1 MLEIKELEEK
11 WKVYNRRKKRP
22 LYILLILILAIG
34 GVGIYTFFN
43 QDTLGSKL
51 KEFKSRVDFSRISN
65 IFKSDI
71 KEEVLLNKV
80 DSSKI
85 VKKSQYI
92 LNSPILTL
100 QSASDTKKEVELS
113 SKKVENSLDDDA
125 PIDSDDLYVEK
136 DIIKPLVNKKPLN
149 IIKVTNNQ
157 NAYRDV
163 ERRFK
168 RTHNINDAMFLASM
182 YYKKR
187 NYRKAIYWS
196 MKTNKLDRNIDE
208 SWLIF
213 AKSKVKLG
221 KKNEAMKVLRAYIKR
236 SNSYEAKK
244 LLKKLIKS

>member
-22 LYILLILILAIG
+22 LYILLILSLG
-34 GVGIYTFFN
+34 VVGVGSYAFLN
-43 QDTLGSKL
+43 QNTLGSKL
-51 KEFKSRVDFSRISN
+51 EEFKSKVEFSKISN
-65 IFKSDI
+65 IFKFDTKEDVVI
-71 KEEVLLNKV
+71 KKV
-80 DSSKI
+80 DSKT

-92 LNSPILTL
+92 LNAPILTL
-100 QSASDTKKEVELS
+100 QSASDVKKDIELS

-125 PIDSDDLYVEK
+125 PIDSDELYVEK
-136 DIIKPLVNKKPLN
+136 DITKPLVNKKPLN
-149 IIKVTNNQ
+149 IIKVTNNK

-221 KKNEAMKVLRAYIKR
+221 KRNEAIKVLRAYIKR

-244 LLKKLIKS
+244 LLKKLINS